1 MNTGLNTLHPYPFE
15 KLGQLFEGL
24 SPSDQPLI
32 PLTIG
37 EPQHAPPE
45 RVTELLSEHAV
56 LVAQYPA
63 TAGRPQLRAT
73 IGDWLER
80 RFHLPSLDADRHV
93 LTLNGTRE
101 GLFAVAQTLVTHG
114 KPGAV
119 LCPNPFYQIYEGAAL
134 LAGTEPILLNCDA
147 SKGFLPDFDSVT

>member
-24 SPSDQPLI
+24 SLSDQSLI

-45 RVTELLSEHAV
+45 RVTELLSAHAV

-63 TAGRPQLRAT
+63 TAGRLPLRAA
-73 IGDWLER
+73 IGGWLVHFGGR
-80 RFHLPSLDADRHV
+80 PQRP
-93 LTLNGTRE
+93 
-101 GLFAVAQTLVTHG
+101 
-114 KPGAV
+114 
-119 LCPNPFYQIYEGAAL
+119 
-134 LAGTEPILLNCDA
+134 
-147 SKGFLPDFDSVT
+147 

>member
-1 MNTGLNTLHPYPFE
+1 MNTGLDTLHPYPFE

-45 RVTELLSEHAV
+45 RVTELLSEHAA

-63 TAGRPQLRAT
+63 TAGRSELRAA
-73 IGDWLER
+73 IGAWLER
-80 RFHLPSLDADRHV
+80 RFNLPSLDADRHV
-93 LTLNGTRE
+93 LPL
-101 GLFAVAQTLVTHG
+101 
-114 KPGAV
+114 
-119 LCPNPFYQIYEGAAL
+119 
-134 LAGTEPILLNCDA
+134 
-147 SKGFLPDFDSVT
+147 KGPR